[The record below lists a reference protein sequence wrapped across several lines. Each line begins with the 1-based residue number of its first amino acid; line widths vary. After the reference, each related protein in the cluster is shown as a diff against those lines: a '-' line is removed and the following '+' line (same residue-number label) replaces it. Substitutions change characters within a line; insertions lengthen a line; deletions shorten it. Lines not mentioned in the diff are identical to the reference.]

1 MALTL
6 AMLIQA
12 LSRSRFP
19 IVLTTSMAL
28 GIGAGGLIT
37 LGRQAIGD
45 GVITTDIGT
54 TVTTG
59 FITDGT
65 KARNGTFSGMARA
78 RPFGRLW
85 YDTPDNA
92 IGYAIHSSRSHHC
105 CDRRLRCG
113 LQCSR
118 DARAQGRF
126 QRTMNSYSHFFVRF
140 FLFAHPESAFNN

>member
-1 MALTL
+1 
-6 AMLIQA
+6 
-12 LSRSRFP
+12 
-19 IVLTTSMAL
+19 MAL

-65 KARNGTFSGMARA
+65 KERNGTFSGMARA

-92 IGYAIHSSRSHHC
+92 IGYAMHSSRSH
-105 CDRRLRCG
+105 DTVIRVYDG
-113 LQCSR
+113 AGNVIETQEYKG
-118 DARAQGRF
+118 DF
-126 QRTMNSYSHFFVRF
+126 K
-140 FLFAHPESAFNN
+140 E